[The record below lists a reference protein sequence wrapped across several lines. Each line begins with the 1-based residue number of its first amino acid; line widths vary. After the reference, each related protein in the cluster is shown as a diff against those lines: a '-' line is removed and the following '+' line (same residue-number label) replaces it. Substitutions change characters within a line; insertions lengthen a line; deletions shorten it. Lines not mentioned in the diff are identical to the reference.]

1 MSIVLYSPMFG
12 VVAVDEE
19 EDDTVAFV
27 GSERMVRVDYHVG
40 DFEDLGDEGS
50 PHIVH
55 LNHIEVMR

>member
-12 VVAVDEE
+12 ALAVEE
-19 EDDTVAFV
+19 DDDDTVAFAF
-27 GSERMVRVDYHVG
+27 GERMVRVDYFVG
-40 DFEDLGDEGS
+40 DFEDMGDEE